1 MADHPI
7 TFGDGAAYERYMGT
21 WSRLAG
27 DVFLDW
33 LAPPPALRWVDV
45 GCGNGAFTQLLVD
58 RCAPSEVQG
67 IDPSEGQLAYALDRN
82 TAGMADFRQGDAM
95 DLPFPEGQ
103 FDAAV
108 MALVIFFVPDPAKG
122 SLRWCEWRAR
132 GARWRPTFGITES
145 EIELL
150 RSTGS
155 GVSYNP
161 LASVWKGDRV
171 APALA
176 FASRGVRF
184 GIGSDGTRL
193 DAFRLLE
200 TAEACQRHASGM
212 SQADF
217 SCGAAWTWIDAA
229 TRGSADVCG
238 LGGLTGDLRE
248 GMCADFLVLDKQRPE
263 VLPSWDFEWE
273 LVRFCSRDQINAVVV
288 DGKPVMANG
297 QPLGWSMQDFLEQNL
312 PLAIAKVDAAPID
325 RRHGPSAA
333 HRKQAMF
340 GDPAFD

>member
-67 IDPSEGQLAYALDRN
+67 IDPSEGQLAYARDRI

-122 SLRWCEWRAR
+122 VAEMVRVACPGGTVATYVWDMLGGGFPLDPIQAEMRSMGLNPVVPPSTDASRMDALKVLWVGAGLEGVETLEITVEQSFADFDEFWTTSLL
-132 GARWRPTFGITES
+132 GASIRPMVAAMPPEDV
-145 EIELL
+145 ELL
-150 RSTGS
+150 
-155 GVSYNP
+155 
-161 LASVWKGDRV
+161 KERV
-171 APALA
+171 QARLP
-176 FASRGVRF
+176 
-184 GIGSDGTRL
+184 L
-193 DAFRLLE
+193 DA
-200 TAEACQRHASGM
+200 
-212 SQADF
+212 
-217 SCGAAWTWIDAA
+217 
-229 TRGSADVCG
+229 
-238 LGGLTGDLRE
+238 E
-248 GMCADFLVLDKQRPE
+248 GRITN
-263 VLPSWDFEWE
+263 S
-273 LVRFCSRDQINAVVV
+273 SRANAVKGRVP
-288 DGKPVMANG
+288 K
-297 QPLGWSMQDFLEQNL
+297 
-312 PLAIAKVDAAPID
+312 
-325 RRHGPSAA
+325 
-333 HRKQAMF
+333 
-340 GDPAFD
+340 